1 MNKINV
7 AEKYA
12 QFNDHWHPRIIGEL
26 NGQHVKIA
34 KIKDE
39 FVWHSHQQEDELFL
53 VWKGTLLMEF
63 RDKTV
68 EVATGELLIVP
79 QGVEHRPRTNGEE
92 VWIMMLEPVST
103 VNTGSVKNERTRT
116 ELETI

>member
-1 MNKINV
+1 MNTINV
-7 AEKYA
+7 AEKYG
-12 QFNDHWHPRIIGEL
+12 QFNDYWNPRIIGEL

-39 FVWHSHQQEDELFL
+39 FIWHNHEQEDELFL
-53 VWKGTLLMEF
+53 VWKGLLIMEF

-79 QGVEHRPRTNGEE
+79 KGVEHRPRTNGEE
-92 VWIMMLEPVST
+92 VWIMMLEPTST
-103 VNTGSVKNERTRT
+103 VNTGSVENERTRMQ
-116 ELETI
+116 LGAI

>member
-7 AEKYA
+7 TEKYG
-12 QFNDHWHPRIIGEL
+12 QFNDYWNPRVIGEL

-39 FVWHSHQQEDELFL
+39 FIWHSHEQEDELFL
-53 VWKGTLLMEF
+53 VWKGTLIMEF

-68 EVATGELLIVP
+68 EIAPGELLIVP
-79 QGVEHRPRTNGEE
+79 KGVEHRPRTNGEE
-92 VWIMMLEPVST
+92 VWIMMLEPTST
-103 VNTGSVKNERTRT
+103 VNTGSVENERTRKR
-116 ELETI
+116 LESI